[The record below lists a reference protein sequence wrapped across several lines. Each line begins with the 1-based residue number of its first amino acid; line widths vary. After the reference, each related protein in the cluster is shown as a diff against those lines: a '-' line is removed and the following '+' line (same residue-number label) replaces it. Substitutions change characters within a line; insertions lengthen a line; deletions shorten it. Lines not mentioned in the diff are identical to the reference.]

1 MNEHRPTLRLIR
13 HCVGERADRVLVP
26 EGGLF
31 KRFRCIDPTIAGT
44 DYMHGDFMVP
54 TQRGDLPINSFKK

>member
-31 KRFRCIDPTIAGT
+31 KRFRCIDPTIELAQTICTGT
-44 DYMHGDFMVP
+44 LWC
-54 TQRGDLPINSFKK
+54 QLKEAISQ